1 MSQGMYIVSDHKLTT
16 PPRPESVDL
25 LSLND
30 LKKLENHTSVISELK
45 TNLGID
51 LKEVDP
57 KEKRFVFLD
66 DDEEAFSVTRDCDAG
81 TIHQYSDKPYIYFV
95 NIYDCQKFFAPFSDY
110 LQSLQP
116 SFELWKIGEGS
127 FEPDDLK
134 AVCIDTLDKQNLEK
148 LFGLDDY
155 LNPIV
160 GVYE

>member
-1 MSQGMYIVSDHKLTT
+1 MSLGMYIASDHKLTT
-16 PPRPESVDL
+16 PPQPESGDL

-51 LKEVDP
+51 PKEVDP
-57 KEKRFVFLD
+57 NEKMFVFLD
-66 DDEEAFSVTRDCDAG
+66 DDEEAFSVTRDRDAG
-81 TIHQYSDKPYIYFV
+81 TIHQYTDKPYIYSV
-95 NIYDCQKFFAPFSDY
+95 AIYDCQNFFDPFSDY

-116 SFELWKIGEGS
+116 PFELWKIGEGR

-134 AVCIDTLDKQNLEK
+134 AVRIDTLNKQNLEK
-148 LFGLDDY
+148 LFGFDDY